1 MFAGFRKFL
10 SEVSEGDK
18 HPAHFAHDDY
28 RLAAVALLVHAAAID
43 GDVTDAEREKL
54 HAVIKQ
60 QFALDEATTDELVAE
75 ATEAEHEAIDLYH
88 FTSLINRSLD
98 GEGRRRVVEMMW
110 EIAYA
115 DGDVDEFERN
125 LIWRAAD
132 LLGCLVPGTH
142 RARSTRGGPAGD
154 AVTQEKRPITLITGA
169 SAGIGAA
176 LAHEFAAHGHEL
188 VLVARR
194 EQALGVLADAIA
206 AKGANR
212 PTVLRA
218 DLARADA
225 VQEIAEA
232 LDQRGLEPDVVVNN
246 AGFGLLGAADELDRA
261 EQLAMIDLD
270 VRALTD
276 LSLAF
281 IDSLKRRRGG
291 ILNVASI
298 AAFLPGPGMAVYYA
312 SKAYVLSFSEA
323 LHRELKPK
331 GVRVTVLCPGPV
343 PTEFQARAG
352 MSGDAFPRLLTRSAE
367 RVARDAYRG
376 LMQGRRVVVPG
387 SANRVVATMIRL
399 TPHRI
404 LLELIARQQR
414 GRR

>member
-1 MFAGFRKFL
+1 
-10 SEVSEGDK
+10 
-18 HPAHFAHDDY
+18 
-28 RLAAVALLVHAAAID
+28 
-43 GDVTDAEREKL
+43 
-54 HAVIKQ
+54 
-60 QFALDEATTDELVAE
+60 
-75 ATEAEHEAIDLYH
+75 
-88 FTSLINRSLD
+88 
-98 GEGRRRVVEMMW
+98 
-110 EIAYA
+110 
-115 DGDVDEFERN
+115 
-125 LIWRAAD
+125 
-132 LLGCLVPGTH
+132 
-142 RARSTRGGPAGD
+142 
-154 AVTQEKRPITLITGA
+154 VTQEKRPITLITGA

-194 EQALGVLADAIA
+194 EQALGALADAIA

-225 VQEIAEA
+225 VQGIAEA

-261 EQLAMIDLD
+261 EQLAMVDLN
-270 VRALTD
+270 VRVLTD

-343 PTEFQARAG
+343 PTGFQARAG
-352 MSGDAFPRLLTRSAE
+352 MSDDALPRILTRSAE
-367 RVARDAYRG
+367 QVARDGYRG
-376 LMQGRRVVVPG
+376 LVQGRRVVVPG
-387 SANRVVATMIRL
+387 SANRVVTTAVRF

-404 LLELIARQQR
+404 LLDLIARQQR
-414 GRR
+414 GR